1 MTNNIARIRQRI
13 ATMESSLSAARR
25 PTKAERD
32 ATCAAWAAG
41 IGQRLRSGETIDAIT
56 DDEVGRLLSDLPPV
70 GTPGRLT
77 DRTQIKAAVRATVTT
92 IADEVA
98 A

>member
-13 ATMESSLSAARR
+13 ATMESSLSTARR
-25 PTKAERD
+25 PTKASRD
-32 ATCAAWAAG
+32 AAYAVWEAG
-41 IGQRLRSGETIDAIT
+41 ILQRLGSGEAIDAVA
-56 DDEVGRLLSDLPPV
+56 DEEAGRLLSDVPPL

-77 DRTQIKAAVRATVTT
+77 DRAQIEAAVRATVVS